1 MVSALSSFFVA
12 LSHSSSITFRCC
24 VHMSCLLER
33 KDNSSWWDSGRLF
46 SLLSCCGKLA
56 FFSIHGQR
64 PQQRR
69 SFWGY
74 GASSTKRKE
83 KLRRYKSFKRET
95 WGGLLGLSLRSASCS
110 QDLASRKKRDNGQ
123 VLPAVTND
131 FLFHLP
137 TNLKEQMNC
146 GETGSGIVT
155 VNSFFGELT
164 VMCLTANQRPDV
176 FSLLTGRYKLKT
188 LRLSPSSTIT

>member
-1 MVSALSSFFVA
+1 MSALSKEEK
-12 LSHSSSITFRCC
+12 LSADIPKVTAF
-24 VHMSCLLER
+24 MSVVPPVKER
-33 KDNSSWWDSGRLF
+33 KEIRTG
-46 SLLSCCGKLA
+46 
-56 FFSIHGQR
+56 
-64 PQQRR
+64 
-69 SFWGY
+69 GY
-74 GASSTKRKE
+74 TTHVLK
-83 KLRRYKSFKRET
+83 T
-95 WGGLLGLSLRSASCS
+95 WPTL
-110 QDLASRKKRDNGQ
+110 RKKRDNGQ

-188 LRLSPSSTIT
+188 LRLSSITMD